1 MNLTMKLS
9 APLLLLLI
17 LPVLPLAT
25 LAADSAEAAVDDSK
39 GLFGL
44 GWLDQTRAYSTSKAD
59 ALALQLDRYFGVER
73 SDLEAPY
80 SSLRLTT
87 ELDYKQG
94 DGVDPHVRLRGTLH
108 LPRVDERVRL
118 IFSEDQGEGA
128 SYYKQNEL
136 LNPQQSTRVNVE
148 LKLKET
154 DHHRFDFRVGLRSS
168 LKLRAS
174 VRYRYEN
181 EISESLQHRFSQTV
195 YFIDGTGYGA
205 FSQYQLD
212 KALDDSTLLRW
223 SNELRAEE
231 NLNGRE
237 WATSLTHATRF
248 SNASAVSYFA
258 RMGGTTAQDYV
269 GVYQVGI
276 RMRRNIARPWL
287 FVEFSP
293 GYSWEKADATSP
305 RKGGVFASIRLEMA
319 IGI

>member
-1 MNLTMKLS
+1 M
-9 APLLLLLI
+9 
-17 LPVLPLAT
+17 LPLAT

-87 ELDYKQG
+87 ELDYKQ
-94 DGVDPHVRLRGTLH
+94 
-108 LPRVDERVRL
+108 
-118 IFSEDQGEGA
+118 
-128 SYYKQNEL
+128 NEL

-181 EISESLQHRFSQTV
+181 ELSESLQHRFSQTV
-195 YFIDGTGYGA
+195 YFIDGTGYAA

-237 WATSLTHATRF
+237 WATSLTHAKRF

-305 RKGGVFASIRLEMA
+305 RKGGVFAAIRLEMA